1 MISLQYAADHPESV
15 TGLLLVDPA
24 GDLRR
29 VPSEQKEP
37 LLTGLDSDAYAET
50 IEQYWELLLTDSDTA
65 VRERVMTD
73 LRATPKETVVGF
85 FWAHS
90 EYDPLPALRLYGGP
104 KLAVITPANDASFA
118 LHNLGADL
126 PHTTFTGTGHW
137 LQMDKPAEFNR
148 MMDEFLARVEAS
160 ATPH

>member
-1 MISLQYAADHPESV
+1 
-15 TGLLLVDPA
+15 
-24 GDLRR
+24 